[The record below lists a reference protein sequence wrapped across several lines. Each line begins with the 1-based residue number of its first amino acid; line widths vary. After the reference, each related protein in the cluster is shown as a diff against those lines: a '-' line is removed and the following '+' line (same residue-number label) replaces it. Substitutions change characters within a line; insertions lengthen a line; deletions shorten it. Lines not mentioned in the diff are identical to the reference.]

1 MQRGIMQIRR
11 VLTFCVALTW
21 VGTLSPTL
29 LAQNNQNNQNNRR
42 EQERRSKQEQQD
54 IEALVKLVD
63 GASTG
68 QAAPSD
74 IPLIWESNHFVRGA
88 DGTTYV
94 PFTVVLDRSKIAAPG
109 VAMYVRLVSKDAA
122 PAPAAN

>member
-1 MQRGIMQIRR
+1 MHIRR
-11 VLTFCVALTW
+11 ALTLCVALLW
-21 VGTLSPTL
+21 AGTLSPTL
-29 LAQNNQNNQNNRR
+29 LAQNQNNQNQKR
-42 EQERRSKQEQQD
+42 EPERRSKQEQQD

-74 IPLIWESNHFVRGA
+74 IPLTWEGNHFVRGA

-94 PFTVVLDRSKIAAPG
+94 PFTLHVDRSKIGAP
-109 VAMYVRLVSKDAA
+109 
-122 PAPAAN
+122 